1 MKVTECK
8 TISMRLR
15 GVADDGEEVDAKL
28 GDFVK
33 TLTGVDMTDA
43 NGEFRSTYDILLDI
57 GKVWDTLDSKSQ
69 ASLSEKLF
77 GKNQATVGISILE
90 NAEQLE
96 KVLNSTQNS
105 FGSVDAEFEKYLNS
119 TTAKF
124 NQLKETITGFWT
136 SAISSDLT
144 KGVLDAINL
153 LATAFLNLP
162 TIIGV
167 ATSALLIFKGKGI
180 VDSIKTLLEFNVAL
194 GTTATAELYM
204 STATGVLS
212 KSLGVLGLAIKSN
225 PLGLLA
231 MAITAV
237 ISVMSILKNRQKEQA
252 EAEKQQAEQRRQN
265 IAQFMEQNEQLKKST
280 DTVNNLLSEQ
290 ANLNNKGIDK
300 LTADEKERLK
310 DIEAQLAEILPEA
323 TTGYDGQNKAL
334 AENYDLTKKLLAM
347 KQDEANAKALEV
359 VTSIDPKAELDKLN
373 QIKMV
378 RDELLNLINSNDV
391 TKATSDFFLNAELGG
406 ALKDISKE
414 QYKELTKAQGDE
426 ATLLKTLGAL
436 SADYS
441 KQLNEGTQTLN
452 SYNEAVGYYNS
463 LGKKQFDTVE
473 DSTLGI
479 VANTQATKDNAGE
492 INNIADMYERRNVAI
507 QKYGESSKQV
517 ADINNAIAD
526 SERKSYNEASKSFD
540 EATGRI
546 STLQGLLSNLNDSD
560 KGLNSSDLSTMT
572 KEYPQLLAYLG
583 DETALRNEI
592 NNLINGEAEAQKQA
606 YTVMMQNDKT
616 YYENKIKYNTDVQ
629 NKVNELLKNFVD
641 NNGNAYQVDLKQFK
655 SLHEAKVAVL
665 GIFESQINK
674 LNAKLNEQSK
684 RISNSANEID
694 SALAEKLYGHT
705 KNTLDTVLNT
715 QKEIGV
721 SFDKITMS
729 QASFTAL
736 GGINNNLGGSG
747 GSSKKEVEDLDLQ
760 ISRYKTLEDAIT
772 NVNNA
777 LDMNKQL
784 QEIKTGQDRVKLIE
798 QEISL
803 LNQKKQ
809 SLEALQSEQRRERA
823 ELENTLRNQGF
834 NIDGQG
840 LVSNYSQIL
849 NSKQNWANSASGE
862 EKERRKQI
870 VEDLKNTVDKYTEL
884 VHNSIASTL
893 KDITA
898 IEKEVMDIQKEKL
911 NTIKD
916 VESEIVNVIKKSV
929 EEKKK
934 QYEKD
939 YNNAKENLQKQKDLY
954 NKENEENDYKDSL
967 RKEQDKAREI
977 QDMIDKLSRDT
988 SRQSQAKVAELMKE
1002 LETQQEAINKMIT
1015 DHERNQINDRFD
1027 QEQELLDKQWEE
1039 KQKEL
1044 DKKYSDENLIKMAQ
1058 NAVLTGFYDLDGVL
1072 VNVKDAYIDFSN
1084 KFGEGAYANG
1094 KLLQTE
1100 FIDKLSQVKTLLTDI
1115 DGINKS
1121 LGVNN
1126 GNLAISS
1133 SIFDQIAKTNNIL
1146 PTNVPSYVSLD
1157 TSSID
1162 KMVSSLKTNF
1172 TKEFKFEF
1180 NQPFVVIQGDVNG
1193 DIVDE
1198 INDSVDEKINELT
1211 RQIAEAMK

>member
-1 MKVTECK
+1 M
-8 TISMRLR
+8 
-15 GVADDGEEVDAKL
+15 
-28 GDFVK
+28 
-33 TLTGVDMTDA
+33 
-43 NGEFRSTYDILLDI
+43 
-57 GKVWDTLDSKSQ
+57 
-69 ASLSEKLF
+69 
-77 GKNQATVGISILE
+77 
-90 NAEQLE
+90 
-96 KVLNSTQNS
+96 
-105 FGSVDAEFEKYLNS
+105 
-119 TTAKF
+119 
-124 NQLKETITGFWT
+124 
-136 SAISSDLT
+136 
-144 KGVLDAINL
+144 DAINL

-167 ATSALLIFKGKGI
+167 ATSAFILFKGKALESAITSI
-180 VDSIKTLLEFNVAL
+180 VAYEMSL
-194 GTTATAELYM
+194 GATTTASALL
-204 STATGVLS
+204 SFAT
-212 KSLGVLGLAIKSN
+212 KSLTLSFNALKVAIMTN
-225 PLGLLA
+225 PLGALA
-231 MAITAV
+231 VAVTAV
-237 ISVMSILKNRQKEQA
+237 ISVMSILKNRQREQA
-252 EAEKQQAEQRRQN
+252 EAEKQQAEQRKQN
-265 IAQFMEQNEQLKKST
+265 IAQFMEQNEQIKKST
-280 DTVNNLLSEQ
+280 DTVNKLLTEQ
-290 ANLNNKGIDK
+290 ANLNNKGVDK
-300 LTADEKERLK
+300 LTADEKERLR
-310 DIEAQLAEILPEA
+310 DVEAQLAEILPEA

-334 AENYDLTKKLLAM
+334 AENYDLTKKLLSM
-347 KQDEANAKALEV
+347 KQDEANSKALEV
-359 VTSIDPKAELDKLN
+359 VTSIDPQAELDKLN

-378 RDELLNLINSNDV
+378 RDELLNLVNSNDV

-479 VANTQATKDNAGE
+479 VANTLATKDNAGE

-546 STLQGLLSNLNDSD
+546 STLQGLLSNLNDAD
-560 KGLNSSDLSTMT
+560 KGLSSSDLSTMT

-583 DETALRNEI
+583 DETELRNQI
-592 NNLINGEAEAQKQA
+592 NNLITNEAEAQKQA
-606 YTVMMQNDKT
+606 YTIMMQNDQT
-616 YYENKIKYNTDVQ
+616 YYNSKIRYNTDVQ
-629 NKVNELLKNFVD
+629 NKINDLLKNFVD

-665 GIFESQINK
+665 AIFETQINK
-674 LNAKLNEQSK
+674 LNAKLNEQQT
-684 RISNSANEID
+684 RIANSANEID
-694 SALAEKLYGHT
+694 SALAEKLYGYT
-705 KNTLDTVLNT
+705 QNTLNKVQDT
-715 QKEIGV
+715 QKQIGV
-721 SFDKITMS
+721 SFDNITMS
-729 QASFTAL
+729 QANFSAL
-736 GGINNNLGGSG
+736 SAGNTSLGGSKG
-747 GSSKKEVEDLDLQ
+747 GSSKSEVADLDLK
-760 ISRYKTLEDAIT
+760 ISRYKTLQDAIT

-784 QEIKTGQDRVKLIE
+784 QEIRTGQARVDLIK
-798 QEISL
+798 QEIDL
-803 LNQKKQ
+803 LNQKKN
-809 SLEALQSEQRRERA
+809 SLLALQAEQKRERA
-823 ELENTLRNQGF
+823 ELENTLRGNGF
-834 NIDGQG
+834 NIDNQG
-840 LVSNYSQIL
+840 LVQNYGNIL
-849 NSKQNWANSASGE
+849 SSKTAWANSASGE
-862 EKERRKQI
+862 EKERRKAI
-870 VEDLKNTVDKYTEL
+870 VEDLKNTVDQYTEL
-884 VHNSIASTL
+884 VHNSMASTL

-898 IEKEVMDIQKEKL
+898 IEKEVMTIQKEKL

-916 VESEIVNVIKKSV
+916 VESEIVNVIRKSV

-954 NKENEENDYKDSL
+954 NKQNEESDYQDSL

-1002 LETQQEAINKMIT
+1002 LESQQEAINKMIT

-1027 QEQELLDKQWEE
+1027 QEQDLLDKQWEE

-1058 NAVLTGFYDLDGVL
+1058 NAILNGFYDLDGVL

-1084 KFGEGAYANG
+1084 KFGEGAYSNG

-1100 FIDKLSQVKTLLTDI
+1100 FIDKLTEVKTLLTDI
-1115 DGINKS
+1115 NNINSS
-1121 LGVNN
+1121 LGVNG
-1126 GNLAISS
+1126 GNLQIAS
-1133 SIFDQIAKTNNIL
+1133 SIFDEIAKTNSIL

-1162 KMVSSLKTNF
+1162 KMVSSLKANF

-1180 NQPFVVIQGDVNG
+1180 NEPFVVIQGDVNG

-1198 INDSVDEKINELT
+1198 INDSVDEKINTLT
-1211 RQIAEAMK
+1211 RKISEAMK